1 MKALVLV
8 LLLLVCAAV
17 PAAALLDMGGQKIVV
32 LTAEEFVK
40 VIEGKDAEIAVLRDR
55 LDTRRRVECPLI

>member
-1 MKALVLV
+1 MKTLVLV

-32 LTAEEFVK
+32 LTAEEFIR
-40 VIEGKDAEIAVLRDR
+40 VIEGKDAELSALRDK
-55 LDTRRRVECPLI
+55 LDTRKRVECPVI